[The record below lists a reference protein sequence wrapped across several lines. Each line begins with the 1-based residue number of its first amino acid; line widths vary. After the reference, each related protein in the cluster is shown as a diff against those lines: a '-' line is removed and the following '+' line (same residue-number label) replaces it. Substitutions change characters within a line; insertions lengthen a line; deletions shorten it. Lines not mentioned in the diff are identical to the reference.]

1 MTFEI
6 VLFGC
11 CCSVAKSCLILCD
24 PMDCST
30 PGSSALHYCSLLKF
44 TSFELV
50 MLYTHLILCCPFLFL
65 PSTFPSIRV
74 FSSES
79 ALCVRQPKYWSFTLS
94 TSPSNEY
101 SGLNSFRIDLKGNIK
116 KKKKKL
122 RSWHPIPSLHCKLK
136 GKK

>member
-116 KKKKKL
+116 KKKKL